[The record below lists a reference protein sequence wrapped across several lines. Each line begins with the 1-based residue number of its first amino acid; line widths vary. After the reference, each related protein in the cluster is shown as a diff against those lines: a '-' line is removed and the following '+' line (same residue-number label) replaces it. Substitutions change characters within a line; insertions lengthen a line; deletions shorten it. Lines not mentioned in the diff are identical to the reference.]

1 MEKKLFVKAEE
12 VAKDLEVSGATGY
25 KIIRKLN
32 DELQVKGYIVVAGRV
47 SRQYYEERCYGLTKR
62 TAN

>member
-12 VAKDLEVSGATGY
+12 VANDLEVSVATGY

-32 DELQVKGYIVVAGRV
+32 DELQEKGFIVVSGRV
-47 SRQYYEERCYGLTKR
+47 SRKYFEERCYGLSER
-62 TAN
+62 AAN